1 MDADQ
6 ADLQL
11 AQKFFVEA
19 IQIGAAGA
27 TKPMGVIAKDA
38 AEPDGGFAFAVA
50 FACSPGA
57 EAEGLCTMAVPGGFH
72 GVESPRKQE
81 VCLRIAVTFS
91 HQPTSTPSSSK
102 IRWRYPAAASSASM
116 ASRLRPWAW
125 R

>member
-19 IQIGAAGA
+19 IQIGVAGA

-38 AEPDGGFAFAVA
+38 AEPDGGFALAVV

-57 EAEGLCTMAVPGGFH
+57 EAEGLSTMAVPEPLGLLQCP
-72 GVESPRKQE
+72 GVEIPRDW
-81 VCLRIAVTFS
+81 IGMA
-91 HQPTSTPSSSK
+91 
-102 IRWRYPAAASSASM
+102 IRH
-116 ASRLRPWAW
+116 
-125 R
+125 